1 MGIFTCKKLNYI
13 LLIHSIL
20 LNMEIEMKPNN
31 EDRHYVEVNGTYLVV
46 PRSLMWYRH
55 DTKTNMWRGEMVPV
69 NKKVIWV
76 QQDNSYFAEKLT
88 DDV

>member
-1 MGIFTCKKLNYI
+1 
-13 LLIHSIL
+13 
-20 LNMEIEMKPNN
+20 
-31 EDRHYVEVNGTYLVV
+31 
-46 PRSLMWYRH
+46 MWYRH

>member
-1 MGIFTCKKLNYI
+1 MNK
-13 LLIHSIL
+13 
-20 LNMEIEMKPNN
+20 EMKPRDK

-55 DTKTNMWRGEMVPV
+55 NTQTNMWRGEIVPV

-76 QQDNSYFAEKLT
+76 QQDNSYFVEKLIDKNT
-88 DDV
+88 DYE